1 VSGGPFLLLAGGS
14 VSAFQKFR
22 ENWVRPALFF
32 GNNPISL
39 AGGAITTAS
48 GVTMI
53 GYWLVELIGR
63 PNENPYL
70 GIIFFLILPALFI
83 LGLAL
88 IPIGIF
94 IRRRKLQKEG
104 EIPAVFPKVDF
115 NDRMFRHGIDIVV
128 MATIVNLL
136 VVSIASYRG
145 AAYMDSPQFCGQS
158 CHVMHPEYTAY
169 KISAHSHVP
178 CVECHIG
185 SGVSSYFQAKINGTK
200 QLVEVSTH
208 PFAHIAPKLIPDYP
222 TPIESPVR
230 NLRPAREICEACHTP
245 AKFVGEKLLVKSS
258 FADDEQN
265 SETQTVVV
273 LHLGGQDSLSH
284 LTGIH
289 GVHLGHIEYIAT
301 DPTRTTIPWVQR
313 RNADGSE
320 TAYAASAL
328 KGAMPQGERRVM
340 DCIDC
345 HNRASHTFVTAE
357 EALNRAMADGAVNPS
372 LPWVHK
378 EGLALLK
385 ADYSSQAE
393 AEAKIPIA
401 LEAFYRSGNP
411 SVLATKSD
419 LVKRAGQELATLY
432 SQNVFPAMKVTW
444 GTHPNHIG
452 HMSYPGCFRCHDGD
466 HNAKDGTAITQDC
479 AACHNLLAVD
489 EAKPKVLSDL
499 GIQ

>member
-1 VSGGPFLLLAGGS
+1 MP
-14 VSAFQKFR
+14 AFQKFR

-53 GYWLVELIGR
+53 GYWTLELIGR
-63 PNENPYL
+63 PNANPYL

-88 IPIGIF
+88 IPIGIYV
-94 IRRRKLQKEG
+94 RRRALLKAGLV
-104 EIPAVFPKVDF
+104 PTRFPKVDL
-115 NDRMFRHGIDIVV
+115 NDRIFRHGIDIVLV
-128 MATIVNLL
+128 ATIVNLL

-145 AAYMDSPQFCGQS
+145 ASYMDSPQFCGQS

-185 SGVSSYFQAKINGTK
+185 TGVSSYFEAKINGTR
-200 QLVEVSTH
+200 QLVEVTTH
-208 PFAHIAPKLIPDYP
+208 PFAHFAPKLIPDYP

-230 NLRPAREICEACHTP
+230 NLRPARDICEACHTP

-265 SETQTVVV
+265 TESQTVVV

-301 DPTRTTIPWVQR
+301 DPTRTTIPWVER
-313 RNADGSE
+313 TNPDGSKS
-320 TAYAASAL
+320 TYVASAL

-357 EALNRAMADGAVNPS
+357 DALNRAMADGAVSPS

-378 EGLALLK
+378 EALALLK
-385 ADYSSQAE
+385 ADYPSQDE
-393 AEAKIPIA
+393 AHQKIPA
-401 LEAFYRSGNP
+401 QLEAFYRSGYP
-411 SVLATKSD
+411 AVLATKAD
-419 LVKRAGQELATLY
+419 LVKRAGQELAMLY
-432 SQNVFPAMKVTW
+432 SQNVFPEMKVTW

-452 HMSYPGCFRCHDGD
+452 HMDYPGCFRCHDAD
-466 HNAKDGTAITQDC
+466 HAAKDGTSITQDC

-489 EAKPKVLSDL
+489 ESKPKVLSDL

>member
-1 VSGGPFLLLAGGS
+1 
-14 VSAFQKFR
+14 VSALQKFR

-39 AGGAITTAS
+39 AGGAITTAA

-63 PNENPYL
+63 PNDNPYL

-94 IRRRKLQKEG
+94 LRRRVLLKAGQ
-104 EIPAVFPKVDF
+104 IPAAFPKVDF
-115 NDRMFRHGIDIVV
+115 NDRMFRHGVDIVLL
-128 MATIVNLL
+128 ATIVNLL
-136 VVSIASYRG
+136 VVSVASYRG

-169 KISAHSHVP
+169 KISAHSHVA

-185 SGVSSYFQAKINGTK
+185 TGVSSYFAAKVNGTR
-200 QLVEVSTH
+200 QLVEVTFH
-208 PFAHIAPKLIPDYP
+208 PIAGVAPKIIPDYP
-222 TPIESPVR
+222 TPIPSPVQ

-320 TAYAASAL
+320 ITYAAATL
-328 KGAMPQGERRVM
+328 KGAVPQGEHRVM

-357 EALNRAMADGAVNPS
+357 EALNRSMADGAVSPS

-385 ADYSSQAE
+385 ADYTSQAD
-393 AEAKIPIA
+393 ASAKIPA
-401 LEAFYRSGNP
+401 QLEAFYRSGNP
-411 SVLATKSD
+411 QVLATKSD
-419 LVKRAGQELATLY
+419 LVKRAGEELSTLY
-432 SQNVFPAMKVTW
+432 SQNVFPEMKVTW

-466 HNAKDGTAITQDC
+466 HTAKDGTAITQDC

-489 EAKPKVLSDL
+489 ETKPKVLTDL